1 MSSRDGHPQLSR
13 KQEGVSSMNI
23 YYVYAYLRED
33 GTPYYI
39 GKGKGRRAY
48 QTHARKDGV
57 KVNPPQKNRI
67 VFCETGLTDIGA
79 CAIERRLIRWYGKKI
94 NGGILVNIQDGGNGG
109 GSIGFKWSKEE
120 KERMSIQRKGKKL
133 GPNSIPSPLKGIERP
148 EETKRKISEANK
160 GRVFGC
166 SKKKSEAARK
176 RSAEGRHPWK
186 GKKRPTKICPHCNK
200 EGADYLMSRWH
211 FDNCSQLDTLTF

>member
-1 MSSRDGHPQLSR
+1 
-13 KQEGVSSMNI
+13 MNI

-39 GKGKGRRAY
+39 GKGKDRRAY
-48 QTHARKDGV
+48 QVHRRKDGV
-57 KVNPPQKNRI
+57 RINPPSKERI
-67 VFCETGLTDIGA
+67 VFCETGLTNVGA
-79 CAIERRLIRWYGKKI
+79 YAIERRLIRWYGKKI
-94 NGGILVNIQDGGNGG
+94 DGGLLTNLQDGGNGG

-166 SKKKSEAARK
+166 SKKKSEAAKK

-211 FDNCSQLDTLTF
+211 FDNCSQLDTLTL

>member
-1 MSSRDGHPQLSR
+1 
-13 KQEGVSSMNI
+13 MNI

-48 QTHARKDGV
+48 QKHSRKDGV
-57 KVNPPQKNRI
+57 KINPPPKDRI
-67 VFCETGLTDIGA
+67 VFCETGLTEVGA

-94 NGGILVNIQDGGNGG
+94 DGGILTNLQDGGNGG

-133 GPNSIPSPLKGIERP
+133 GPNRVPSPLKGIGRS

-166 SKKKSEAARK
+166 NEKKSEAAKK
-176 RSAEGRHPWK
+176 RAADGRHAWQ
-186 GKKRPTKICPHCNK
+186 GKKRPTKICPHCGK

-211 FDNCSQLDTLTF
+211 FDNCRKLDASTL